1 MELER
6 LSALAVE
13 AAAAGAEVARSGFGR
28 AKRVETKSSGI
39 DLVTEYDRKAQ
50 DAIAA
55 VLRAGTP
62 DYGLLGEEG
71 LSQGAEGGAVW
82 VIDPIDGTTNFA
94 HHSPIFAVSIGLVL
108 DGRPQ
113 VGVVEAP
120 EMGERFVAVRG
131 QGATLNGRPMRV
143 SDNPELARA
152 VLATGFAYDR
162 AVIERNLRL
171 FSKFVLRSRAVRR
184 LGSAALDLCW
194 VAAGRFDGFWEM
206 GLKPW
211 DVAAGWLLV
220 EEAGGRVSDLAGG
233 QFSLDGHNLLSSNGK
248 VHGQML
254 DVLKEEA

>member
-1 MELER
+1 MDLER
-6 LSALAVE
+6 LSELAVE
-13 AAAAGAEVARSGFGR
+13 AAAAGAEAARRGFGR

-50 DAIAA
+50 DAIAT
-55 VLRAGTP
+55 VLRAGAP
-62 DYGLLGEEG
+62 GYGLLGEEG
-71 LSQGAEGGAVW
+71 LSEGTEGGALW

-94 HHSPIFAVSIGLVL
+94 HHSPIFAVSIGLII
-108 DGRPQ
+108 DGRPM

-131 QGATLNGRPMRV
+131 QGATLNGRPIRV
-143 SDNPELARA
+143 SGGGTLAQA

-162 AVIERNLRL
+162 ALIERNLKL

-220 EEAGGRVSDLAGG
+220 EEAGGCVSDLLGG
-233 QFSLDGHNLLSSNGK
+233 QFALDGHNLLCSNGK
-248 VHGQML
+248 IHEQML
-254 DVLKEEA
+254 DVLKEA